1 MADKDDDARKQDYTG
16 GDTAGMDETDE
27 AGDVGFGGQDM
38 GTDERGDNT
47 GYEDDTL
54 EDDV

>member
-16 GDTAGMDETDE
+16 GDNTGMDETDE

-38 GTDERGDNT
+38 GTDERGDKT